1 MNIFKAAATAT
12 GGGFLEHI
20 LRIASSEICPE
31 CGKSCPGN
39 DRVFARVTR
48 EPRDDGGAV

>member
-20 LRIASSEICPE
+20 PRIASSEICPE

-39 DRVFARVTR
+39 ERVFAGMTC
-48 EPRDDGGAV
+48 EPRGDGGAV